1 MYDQSNTAIKSIQ
14 KKKKVN
20 NALRDIMPA
29 RALDFM
35 NKKKNVDKDM
45 CAHVCSGRVS
55 ACYVNWLYKRKEGVL
70 FLAAYPFTEEEHCAY
85 SPFVGGCKV
94 TSP

>member
-45 CAHVCSGRVS
+45 CACLLR
-55 ACYVNWLYKRKEGVL
+55 
-70 FLAAYPFTEEEHCAY
+70 
-85 SPFVGGCKV
+85 
-94 TSP
+94 

>member
-55 ACYVNWLYKRKEGVL
+55 AIDCTSVRKEFCFLLHTHLQKKNTVL
-70 FLAAYPFTEEEHCAY
+70 ILLLFEA
-85 SPFVGGCKV
+85 VK
-94 TSP
+94 